1 MLIRIVDKGTEG
13 ILTPNLDKLVEGP
26 EALGYYEFVA
36 MERNK
41 DKNNMDDMR
50 HAEKTTKRF
59 HHFIAH
65 YVVAAFG
72 YTKMMALLKENKGCS
87 V

>member
-26 EALGYYEFVA
+26 EALGYFEFVA

-41 DKNNMDDMR
+41 DSTNMYDMS
-50 HAEKTTKRF
+50 HVDKTTKRF
-59 HHFIAH
+59 HHF
-65 YVVAAFG
+65 
-72 YTKMMALLKENKGCS
+72 M
-87 V
+87 